1 MHASSRSGRTVAL
14 RQNLASRLLRELWFS
29 FEIFRASCRHSA
41 KCAPSSRR
49 SFRGRIAKE
58 LVSSLRRL
66 VHNTVHASSRSGRT
80 VALRRMYNRAR
91 RSTAVRTKVSSL
103 RRLVHNTMH
112 ASSRSG
118 RTVALRRMYNRARRS
133 TAVRTKVSFARE
145 ILKCFALR

>member
-58 LVSSLRRL
+58 LV
-66 VHNTVHASSRSGRT
+66 NT
-80 VALRRMYNRAR
+80 
-91 RSTAVRTKVSSL
+91 
-103 RRLVHNTMH
+103 RLVHNTMH

-133 TAVRTKVSFARE
+133 TAVRTKVPCVADRPAARFGTVRGVVAAATRAQHDACE
-145 ILKCFALR
+145 LSVWSYRSVTAYV